1 MDATPDSPRPRESS
15 FRETGAALL
24 GLAGT
29 RIELLGIELRE
40 EGLYLQAMI
49 VRGIVAAFLLGAA
62 LVMAGVFVAAAF
74 WDSYRL
80 PALAVVAV
88 LYGVGGAGALMA
100 LRSSLRQRPTPFHA
114 TAREFEADL
123 GAIRKTSGSQEP

>member
-1 MDATPDSPRPRESS
+1 MGDAPDSPRPRESS
-15 FRETGAALL
+15 LRETGAALL

-29 RIELLGIELRE
+29 RIELLGVELRE

-49 VRGIVAAFLLGAA
+49 VRGIIAAFLLGGA
-62 LVMAGVFVAAAF
+62 LVMVGVFVAAAF

-80 PALAVVAV
+80 PALAAVAV
-88 LYGVGGAGALMA
+88 LYAIAGGGALMA
-100 LRSSLRQRPTPFHA
+100 LRSSLRQHPTPFHA

-123 GAIRKTSGSQEP
+123 GAIRKTAGSKEP